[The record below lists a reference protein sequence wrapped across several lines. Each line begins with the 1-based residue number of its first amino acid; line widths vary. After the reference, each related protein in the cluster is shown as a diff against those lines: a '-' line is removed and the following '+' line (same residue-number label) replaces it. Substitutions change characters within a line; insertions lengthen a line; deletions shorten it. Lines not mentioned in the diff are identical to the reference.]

1 MAMILREIIE
11 EIKAIETAPK
21 KIRQFG
27 LTFLV
32 VFACFGG
39 LLLYKGNSLAYV
51 SFGLGLLFFLLGTW
65 GPGTLKW
72 LFVVWMSL
80 ALVLGYF
87 MSRLILSILFYL
99 VLTPIGVVTRLLGK
113 DFLNQRLDKEAG
125 SYWIK
130 KEKRPLDKERY
141 KKLY

>member
-1 MAMILREIIE
+1 VTILNEIIE
-11 EIKAIETAPK
+11 EMKAIETAPK

-27 LTFLV
+27 VTFLV
-32 VFACFGG
+32 VFACLGG
-39 LLLYKGNSLAYV
+39 LLLYRENSLAYV
-51 SFGLGLLFFLLGTW
+51 SFGLGLLFLLLGMW
-65 GPGTLKW
+65 APGALKGFY
-72 LFVVWMSL
+72 LLWMGF

-99 VLTPIGVVTRLLGK
+99 VLTPIGVVTRLIGK
-113 DFLNQRLDKEAG
+113 DFLDQRWNKEAD

-130 KEKRPLDKERY
+130 KEKRPFDKERY